1 MPDLAAPNLA
11 GLRALPADKRKEAG
25 KALRDA
31 APRSGNAALPP
42 LKGRADPI
50 ALLVTTSASRIQSLL
65 PVRWARM
72 AASPFT
78 FLRGSAAVMA
88 RDLGQL
94 PVSGIRVQASGDC
107 HLMNFGVYA
116 SPEGRPVFDLN
127 DFDETLSAPFEWD
140 VKRLAASL
148 VLAARDA
155 GHAPGAAKDMA
166 RAAVTAYRLRMAEL
180 AALDPLTAW
189 SSRVDIAA
197 MAQCIKDEA
206 AREKEMDLLAK
217 AAATPSAGDDFPR
230 LAQGGGREARIR
242 DAPPLIYHFDEET
255 DRQGQAALRAR
266 ALFTRYRDTLPEE
279 RRFLIDRYQLADVA
293 FKVVGVGSVGTF
305 CAIGLFVDPDGHPL
319 FLQVKEATASVL
331 APYAGASPYANQGQR
346 VVVGQR
352 TLQTVSDGF
361 LGWAAD
367 DAGRHFYI
375 RQLKDRRLASAGTL
389 MEGDRLDF
397 YATLC
402 GATLARAHARSGD
415 AALIAGYLGNSSTFD
430 DAVADFAAG
439 YAGISAADHALLK
452 QAITDGR
459 LAVADLPSK
468 GKGKGKKT
476 G

>member
-1 MPDLAAPNLA
+1 MTDLTA
-11 GLRALPADKRKEAG
+11 LRALPADRRRQAG
-25 KALRDA
+25 KDLRDS
-31 APRSGNAALPP
+31 APRSGNAALPAM
-42 LKGRADPI
+42 KGRGDPI
-50 ALLVTTSASRIQSLL
+50 DLLVTTSTQRIQSLL

-72 AASPFT
+72 VASPFT
-78 FLRGSAAVMA
+78 FLRGAATVMA
-88 RDLGQL
+88 RDLGEL

-107 HLMNFGVYA
+107 HLMNFGIYA

-148 VLAARDA
+148 VLAAQDS
-155 GHAPGAAKDMA
+155 GHSPSAAKDMA

-180 AALDPLTAW
+180 ADLDPLTAW

-197 MAQCIKDEA
+197 MAQGITDEA
-206 AREKEMDLLAK
+206 AREKEMARLAE
-217 AAATPSAGDDFPR
+217 AAATPSGGDDFPR
-230 LAQGGGREARIR
+230 LANRDGGQARIR
-242 DAPPLIYHFDEET
+242 DVPPLIYHFDEET

-266 ALFTRYRDTLPEE
+266 TLFTRYRDTLPEE
-279 RRFLIDRYQLADVA
+279 RRFLVDRYQLADVA

-305 CAIGLFVDPDGHPL
+305 CAIGLFIDPDGHPL
-319 FLQVKEATASVL
+319 FLQVKEAMASVL
-331 APYAGASPYANQGQR
+331 APYAGPSPYVNQGQR

-389 MEGDRLDF
+389 MESDRLDF

-415 AALIAGYLGNSSTFD
+415 AALIAGYLGTSETFD

-439 YAGISAADHALLK
+439 YAEISAADHALLK
-452 QAITDGR
+452 QAVADGR
-459 LAVADLPSK
+459 LVVADLPAK
-468 GKGKGKKT
+468 GKGKGKK
-476 G
+476 GD